1 MSGYLLLF
9 ASALLAATIF
19 PAQSEALLLGL
30 LASKKYSAALLL
42 LVASAGN
49 ILGSWL
55 NYLLGLGLM
64 RFQNRRWFPIRAQTL
79 ARAQAQYQ
87 RYGYW
92 SLLLSWAPIIGDP
105 LTVVAGVLREPLW
118 RFLLLVSIAKTG
130 RYLVVYGLSVAWF

>member
-9 ASALLAATIF
+9 ASALLAATLF

-30 LASKKYSAALLL
+30 LASKEYSATLLL
-42 LVASAGN
+42 TVASAGN
-49 ILGSWL
+49 ILGSLL

-64 RFQNRRWFPIRAQTL
+64 RFQNRRWFPISPPAL
-79 ARAQAQYQ
+79 ARAQTQYQ

-105 LTVVAGVLREPLW
+105 LTLMAGVLREPLW
-118 RFLLLVSIAKTG
+118 RFLLLVSLAKTG
-130 RYLVVYGLSVAWF
+130 RYLVLYGLSLAWF